1 MKATFN
7 KTMLVLAIGLA
18 AQSAMAADANG
29 DSMNTTMS
37 DTYKET
43 LATRQYIGV
52 DGSYLK
58 LDSSRNTKDNG
69 DGYSGFYG
77 RQLADHW
84 WWESAFGF
92 YKQDTNLNPDRGFY
106 QYHLMTG
113 LSYAFGDRTS
123 FTPYIIGQIGA
134 IHHEVLPS
142 SENDTTFGANVG
154 IGAVSGPLFD
164 NGLKIRGDIRYV
176 YDNFDGASGVN
187 ARGNGPFG
195 DVRFSLGLEFP
206 LGFSKVVTKTKTIV
220 KTREVPVQ
228 TNVIDSDGDGVP
240 DNRDQ
245 CPNTIAGGK
254 VDSKGCLITNQ
265 TISFNDILFEL
276 NSAKLTPDS
285 EKTLDKIA
293 KSLKEQTDFNV
304 EIDGNTDSTGAASYN
319 QSLSQRRAESVR
331 QYLVDQGVNPS
342 RLTAKGFGESNPVA
356 SNKTVSGRAMNRRV
370 DFRVSDKQ

>member
-7 KTMLVLAIGLA
+7 KTMLVLAVGLA
-18 AQSAMAADANG
+18 TQSAMAADNG
-29 DSMNTTMS
+29 GVNTSTSDSYT
-37 DTYKET
+37 ET

-58 LDSSRNTKDNG
+58 VDSGRNVKDYG

-77 RQLADHW
+77 RQLANHW

-92 YKQDTNLNPDRGFY
+92 YKTDTNLNPDRGFY

-113 LSYAFGDRTS
+113 LSYAFGDRTG
-123 FTPYIIGQIGA
+123 FTPYLIGQIGA
-134 IHHEVLPS
+134 IKHEVLPS

-154 IGAVSGPLFD
+154 IGAVTGPLFD
-164 NGLKIRGDIRYV
+164 NGLKIRGDVRYV
-176 YDNFDGASGVN
+176 YDNFDGASSVN

-276 NSAKLTPDS
+276 NSAQLTPDS
-285 EKTLDKIA
+285 ERTLDKIA
-293 KSLKEQTDFNV
+293 KSLKAQKDFNI
-304 EIDGNTDSTGAASYN
+304 EIDGNTDSTGSASYN
-319 QSLSQRRAESVR
+319 MSLSQRRAESVR
-331 QYLVDQGVNPS
+331 QYLIDQGVSAS
-342 RLTAKGFGESNPVA
+342 RLSAKGYGESNPVA

-370 DFRVSDKQ
+370 DFRVSDQK